1 MVPVLA
7 LGLQDQW
14 EQREGGLWCLGLD
27 MVPKLAQEKLP
38 LPPTPP
44 AHSPEQRAEALA
56 LVRSGV
62 SLRKVAAQF
71 PGVSYGAIWR
81 LMRAEAS
88 RGQIEGSNDEEDVD
102 EAE

>member
-1 MVPVLA
+1 MLLVLA
-7 LGLQDQW
+7 LGLVDQW
-14 EQREGGLWCLGLD
+14 EQREGRLWRRGLD
-27 MVPKLAQEKLP
+27 TVPKLAQEKLP
-38 LPPTPP
+38 PPPTPP
-44 AHSPEQRAEALA
+44 ALSPEQRAEALA

-71 PGVSYGAIWR
+71 PGVSCGAIRR

-88 RGQIEGSNDEEDVD
+88 RGQIQGSDDEEDLD